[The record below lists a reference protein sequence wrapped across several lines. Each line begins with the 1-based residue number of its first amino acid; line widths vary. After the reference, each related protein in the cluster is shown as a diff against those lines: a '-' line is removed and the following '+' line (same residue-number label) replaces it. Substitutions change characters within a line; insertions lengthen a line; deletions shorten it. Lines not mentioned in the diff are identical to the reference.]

1 MTPCSRSGSRCALG
15 CTPGRST
22 AAAGEVI
29 VSRTVRDLVAGS
41 GIEFEDRGTHDLKG
55 VADDWHLYALASA

>member
-1 MTPCSRSGSRCALG
+1 MRDPWTLAVFSEMKSDAP
-15 CTPGRST
+15 
-22 AAAGEVI
+22 I

-41 GIEFEDRGTHDLKG
+41 RIEFEDRGTHDLKG

>member
-1 MTPCSRSGSRCALG
+1 MRDTWTLAVFSEMKSDAP
-15 CTPGRST
+15 
-22 AAAGEVI
+22 I

-41 GIEFEDRGTHDLKG
+41 RIEFEDRGTHDLKG